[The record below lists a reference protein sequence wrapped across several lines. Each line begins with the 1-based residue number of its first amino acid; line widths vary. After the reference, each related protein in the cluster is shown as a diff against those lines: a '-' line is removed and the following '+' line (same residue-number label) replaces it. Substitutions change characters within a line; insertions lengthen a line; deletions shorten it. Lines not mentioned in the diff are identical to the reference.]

1 MAKTEAQMAFDR
13 SEQAKNQS
21 EQSRQDLEGLI
32 TRISDFLGQK
42 GARPA
47 DIRAVGGLVLV
58 FAYQCF
64 LGPDTMGLCI
74 VATKPKITLKKD
86 NFLWKTNKRVKCNL
100 SENNSFPN
108 LIIILVSKH

>member
-1 MAKTEAQMAFDR
+1 MHSLLIHSYSTVEASIFWNHLFRAQYYIYVSMLQIRRAQEEAQMAKTEAQMAFDR

-58 FAYQCF
+58 FAY
-64 LGPDTMGLCI
+64 
-74 VATKPKITLKKD
+74 
-86 NFLWKTNKRVKCNL
+86 
-100 SENNSFPN
+100 
-108 LIIILVSKH
+108 